1 MRQPVTQEKEKIKV
15 GYVWQRNF
23 RCLSASHVVAWSLG
37 ASVEF
42 FFFFLWPGARPG
54 LWDILWTSEVCRE
67 VFGPRSS
74 PEAFA
79 PVSAST
85 SSLLDTF

>member
-1 MRQPVTQEKEKIKV
+1 MCLAEELSVSV
-15 GYVWQRNF
+15 GESRG
-23 RCLSASHVVAWSLG
+23 CLVSGGFGGV
-37 ASVEF
+37 

>member
-1 MRQPVTQEKEKIKV
+1 M
-15 GYVWQRNF
+15 
-23 RCLSASHVVAWSLG
+23 VARSLG

-42 FFFFLWPGARPG
+42 FVCVCVCVCVCVWPGARQG

-67 VFGPRSS
+67 VFGPRAS

-79 PVSAST
+79 PVSASA